1 MSYRFELER
10 ERNADCDFICTAMC
24 QRSIT
29 IMRSLADA
37 CAAKYHR
44 ESSSSEILRAS
55 VEPWQECNQP
65 VWQIVYMPCAN
76 PILRS
81 TIPVD
86 GSASATPRDA
96 TQYARSQAW
105 RRLNSAGSASFWRL
119 SQATLVALGWRKGDV
134 YRSSREGGMRYP
146 REDGDRVAS

>member
-1 MSYRFELER
+1 MSYRFEREKERQRER
-10 ERNADCDFICTAMC
+10 EREREEGRERGERGERERERIDTVLRFYMHGNVSAINHNYGIVCRCVCREISLREFIE
-24 QRSIT
+24 RDIT
-29 IMRSLADA
+29 S
-37 CAAKYHR
+37 
-44 ESSSSEILRAS
+44 AS
-55 VEPWQECNQP
+55 VEPSQECNQS

-86 GSASATPRDA
+86 GSASATSRDT

-119 SQATLVALGWRKGDV
+119 SLVALGWW
-134 YRSSREGGMRYP
+134 
-146 REDGDRVAS
+146 